1 MISWLVL
8 PLLRLGRGNSSF
20 RGVII
25 NFGIRVLDVDMLTEV
40 GISKDDMGVGSM
52 FVSWSCWVEDF
63 LMGVTPP
70 DMGTGWIEVG
80 DDGTIVVVDMDT
92 SGTWGWIDFLIVI
105 EVDGNMVV
113 VVVVDVVGW
122 IEDVVISDTDGR
134 RVLDDRNG
142 NVFPPSSF
150 KICLNRSKTFMSM
163 LNVKCLSV

>member
-1 MISWLVL
+1 
-8 PLLRLGRGNSSF
+8 
-20 RGVII
+20 
-25 NFGIRVLDVDMLTEV
+25 MLTE
-40 GISKDDMGVGSM
+40 DDMGVGSM

-63 LMGVTPP
+63 L
-70 DMGTGWIEVG
+70 MGTGWIEVG

>member
-1 MISWLVL
+1 MKSWLVL

-20 RGVII
+20 R
-25 NFGIRVLDVDMLTEV
+25 VLDVDMLTE
-40 GISKDDMGVGSM
+40 DDMGVGSM

-63 LMGVTPP
+63 L
-70 DMGTGWIEVG
+70 MGTGWIEVG

-150 KICLNRSKTFMSM
+150 KICLNKSKTFMSM

>member
-1 MISWLVL
+1 
-8 PLLRLGRGNSSF
+8 
-20 RGVII
+20 
-25 NFGIRVLDVDMLTEV
+25 MLTE
-40 GISKDDMGVGSM
+40 DDMGVGSM

-113 VVVVDVVGW
+113 VVVVVDVVGW

>member
-20 RGVII
+20 R
-25 NFGIRVLDVDMLTEV
+25 VLDVDMLTE
-40 GISKDDMGVGSM
+40 DDMGVGSM

-113 VVVVDVVGW
+113 VVVVVDVVGW